1 MQVFR
6 GKFRIR
12 SMENMI
18 GKNQK
23 GFTLIELLVAM
34 SLSLIVLGAGY
45 SVFRV
50 QTHTVKAQE
59 SKMEAQE
66 YARASLDMMVREV
79 RNLGFFPTGTPCPGN
94 TAGIVSPATA
104 TTLQIVYDANG
115 DGDCA
120 DTVASGGEADENV
133 AYAYNGTDITRAV
146 NGGAAQPLTDGMVVS
161 PTSFTYFDAAGNPI
175 TVPANIPTFARSVSI
190 TITVRARNTDA
201 QVGGK
206 PDITMNSKVVL
217 RNRGNS

>member
-1 MQVFR
+1 
-6 GKFRIR
+6 
-12 SMENMI
+12 MENMI
-18 GKNQK
+18 WKNQK

-34 SLSLIVLGAGY
+34 VLSLIVLGAGY

-79 RNLGFFPTGTPCPGN
+79 RNLGFFPTLKACTTVPAN
-94 TAGIVSPATA
+94 INGIIAAAVNNF
-104 TTLQIVYDANG
+104 QFVYDANG

-120 DTVASGGEADENV
+120 DANPAENII
-133 AYAYNGTDITRAV
+133 YSYTGTDITRDINDG
-146 NGGAAQPLTDGMVVS
+146 NGPQVLTAGNV
-161 PTSFTYFDAAGNPI
+161 TSATFAYFDGTGAVTTDRGNI
-175 TVPANIPTFARSVSI
+175 RSVSI
-190 TITVRARNTDA
+190 TITVQSRKSDA
-201 QVGGK
+201 QFGGQ
-206 PDITMNSKVVL
+206 PNITMNSNVDL